1 MVTVA
6 SHQLIT
12 IIIFIAKNYIHPW
25 RDFAKRFYLVFH
37 ARIFLDLRV
46 LKKTKHGWSPTRP
59 FFSPSLL
66 LNWWRWRCTE
76 CPYVLGAKQ
85 DETISLTAAS
95 VPNTD
100 LAHVL
105 SQFRLNS
112 YGLGCYNID
121 GSTVLYVGSETLML
135 SWQWANCASQN

>member
-1 MVTVA
+1 M
-6 SHQLIT
+6 
-12 IIIFIAKNYIHPW
+12 
-25 RDFAKRFYLVFH
+25 
-37 ARIFLDLRV
+37 
-46 LKKTKHGWSPTRP
+46 
-59 FFSPSLL
+59 
-66 LNWWRWRCTE
+66 
-76 CPYVLGAKQ
+76 LGAKQ

-135 SWQWANCASQN
+135 S